1 MGIPLAL
8 EIRREFLE
16 KVMPELNPKGG
27 DSRMALPGR
36 GTNMYN
42 WGLRGQWG
50 WPIQLVASCL
60 VQRGS
65 REQGRKWFK
74 MGPEDWL

>member
-1 MGIPLAL
+1 MG
-8 EIRREFLE
+8 IRREFPE
-16 KVMPELNPKGG
+16 KVMPGVNPKGG

-36 GTNMYN
+36 GTSMYN
-42 WGLRGQWG
+42 WGLRGRRA

-65 REQGRKWFK
+65 REQGRKWLK
-74 MGPEDWL
+74 MGPEGWP